1 MTQTATE
8 NLQAKAS
15 APVRIGDL
23 LINRGLIT
31 DEQLNKAL
39 AQQKQQGNK
48 KLLGEILL
56 QMGFVTEE
64 DLLASL
70 AEAYGIPFARISS
83 RVADPRVIETL
94 PREFLEKH
102 GILPLFKVQGKLTVA
117 VPEPSNVFLV
127 EEIQRLADCPIQ
139 LVAST
144 PKDIHSTLQ
153 NYLPQA
159 NVFVIDDIVDDFS
172 DDKMSL
178 VDNQVADITDLM
190 DESAAGESP
199 VIKLV
204 NYIIYNAVEDGA
216 SDIHMEPGDKS
227 LRVRYRV
234 DGSLYEKFRPPY
246 QMGPALVSRIKI
258 MGGLDISERRMPQD
272 GAITVMI
279 GKRSVD
285 LRVST
290 IPGKVGEKVCMRV
303 IDTAGASV
311 GLDNLGFSHSM
322 LERWREIVKSP
333 NGIVLVTGPTGSGKS
348 TTLYATLQEIADETV
363 NVSTVEDPVEYQL
376 DGINQFQTNDKAG
389 FTFASALRSLLRQD
403 PDIIMVGE
411 IRDADTGKIATQA
424 ALTGHLVVSTLHTN
438 DAPSAITRMFNIGV
452 EPYLVAAS
460 VKGVLAQ
467 RLLRRIC
474 KHCKEE
480 AELTPTVI
488 RSLERLAPGAPPI
501 QTTYHG
507 AGCPKCHGRGYSGR
521 VGIYEL
527 FAPDEETLDVVSR
540 GATLQ
545 EIKRLAFASGQ
556 YTTIAQDGLE
566 KVRAG
571 VISVDELLRSA
582 SMG

>member
-1 MTQTATE
+1 MAQATSH
-8 NLQAKAS
+8 NLTS
-15 APVRIGDL
+15 AVSKPVRIGDL
-23 LINRGLIT
+23 LLERGLIT
-31 DEQLNKAL
+31 QDQLNAAL
-39 AQQKQQGNK
+39 TEQKNNGNK
-48 KLLGEILL
+48 QLIGEILL
-56 QMGFVTEE
+56 QLGFIAEE
-64 DLLASL
+64 ALLESL
-70 AEAYGIPFARISS
+70 AEAYGIPFTRVSS
-83 RVADPRVIETL
+83 RVADPVIIETL

-102 GILPLFKVQGKLTVA
+102 CVLPLFKVQGKLTVA

-144 PKDIHSTLQ
+144 PKDIQGTLE
-153 NYLPQA
+153 NHLPQA

-172 DDKMSL
+172 DDTMKV
-178 VDNQVADITDLM
+178 VDQVADITDLM
-190 DESAAGESP
+190 DETAAGESP

-204 NYIIYNAVEDGA
+204 NYIIFSAVEEGA
-216 SDIHMEPGDKS
+216 SDIHMEPGDRS
-227 LRVRYRV
+227 LRVRFRV
-234 DGSLYEKFRPPY
+234 DGSLYEKFRPPF

-258 MGGLDISERRMPQD
+258 MGGMDISERRVPQD

-279 GKRSVD
+279 GKRAID

-290 IPGKVGEKVCMRV
+290 IPSKVGEKVCMRV

-311 GLDNLGFSHSM
+311 GLDNLGFSQSM
-322 LERWREIVKSP
+322 LDRWRSVVNAP

-348 TTLYATLQEIADETV
+348 TTLYATLRELADETV

-411 IRDADTGKIATQA
+411 IRDAETGKIATQA

-438 DAPSAITRMFNIGV
+438 DAPSALTRLFNIGI

-460 VKGVLAQ
+460 VNGVLAQ

-474 KHCKEE
+474 KNCKEE
-480 AELTPTVI
+480 AELTPALK
-488 RSLERLAPGAPPI
+488 RSIERLDPGAAPV
-501 QTTYHG
+501 QTIYRG
-507 AGCPKCHGRGYSGR
+507 AGCPKCHGRGFAGR

-527 FAPDEETLDVVSR
+527 FTPDEETLDVVSR

-545 EIKRLAFASGQ
+545 EIKKLAASSGQ
-556 YTTIAQDGLE
+556 YTTLAQDGLE

-571 VISVDELLRSA
+571 VTTVEELLRCA
-582 SMG
+582 AMG